1 MRPEALAEG
10 RRWLDQAR
18 EDLRWAEHLAR
29 EGGYHI
35 ACFLAQQV
43 AEKALKGFLY
53 SRSVDLVL
61 THSVDDLVRMAAEYD
76 EPFRTAPQGWGSLDG
91 YYLPTRYPNALP
103 GSIPARVY
111 TREMAAG
118 AVSLA
123 RQVVEFTARRI
134 EGRA

>member
-1 MRPEALAEG
+1 MRPEPLEEG

-18 EDLRWAEHLAR
+18 DDLRWAEHLAR
-29 EGGYHI
+29 EGAYNI

-53 SRSVDLVL
+53 SRGADLVM

-76 EPFRTAPQGWGSLDG
+76 GAFRTAPQAWASLDG
-91 YYLPTRYPNALP
+91 YYVPTRYPNALP

-111 TREMAAG
+111 SREMAG
-118 AVSLA
+118 PAVTLA
-123 RQVVEFTARRI
+123 REVVEFTARRM
-134 EGRA
+134 EGQA

>member
-1 MRPEALAEG
+1 MRPEPLEEG

-18 EDLRWAEHLAR
+18 DDLRWAEHLAR
-29 EGGYHI
+29 EGAYNI

-53 SRSVDLVL
+53 SRGADLVM

-76 EPFRTAPQGWGSLDG
+76 GAFRTAPQAWASLDA
-91 YYLPTRYPNALP
+91 YYVPTRYPNALP

-111 TREMAAG
+111 SREMAG
-118 AVSLA
+118 PAVTLA
-123 RQVVEFTARRI
+123 REVVEFTARRM
-134 EGRA
+134 EGQA

>member
-1 MRPEALAEG
+1 MRPDPLEEA

-53 SRSVDLVL
+53 SRSVDLVM
-61 THSVDDLVRMAAEYD
+61 THSVDDLVRMAAEHD
-76 EPFRTAPQGWGSLDG
+76 EAFRTVPKAWASLDA
-91 YYLPTRYPNALP
+91 YYVPTRYPNALA

-111 TREMAAG
+111 TREVAAG

-123 RQVVEFTARRI
+123 GQVVEFIAKRI
-134 EGRA
+134 ERRA